1 MVHSLQE
8 LSNEDLEIELAEAT
22 VDLHICEVLLS
33 LGIHEYGDRE
43 SVEDR
48 YAVNKNIMET
58 FRKEI
63 ERRKDEKQNTVPPL

>member
-1 MVHSLQE
+1 MHSLQE
-8 LSNEDLEIELAEAT
+8 LSNEDLEIELAEAA

-48 YAVNKNIMET
+48 YAVYKNIMAT
-58 FRKEI
+58 MTKEI
-63 ERRKDEKQNTVPPL
+63 EKRKAE

>member
-1 MVHSLQE
+1 MHSLQE
-8 LSNEDLEIELAEAT
+8 LSNDDLEIELAEAT

-48 YAVNKNIMET
+48 YAVNKGIITSMT
-58 FRKEI
+58 KEI
-63 ERRKDEKQNTVPPL
+63 ERRKA